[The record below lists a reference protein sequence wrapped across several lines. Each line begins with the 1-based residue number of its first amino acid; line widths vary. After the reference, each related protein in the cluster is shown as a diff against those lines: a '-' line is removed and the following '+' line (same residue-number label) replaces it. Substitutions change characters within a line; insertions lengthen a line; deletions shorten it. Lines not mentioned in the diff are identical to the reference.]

1 MVLFK
6 YGMAE
11 ALLIAEYGIYIPLWS
26 YSNLIIYHV
35 KCSSNI
41 FTFHY
46 GPIQMQLMN
55 ISYQAN
61 YIYIPL
67 WSYSNAFSKL
77 HYALFKYNL
86 HSTMVLFKFHYIS
99 TFPLLIIFT
108 FHYGPIQ
115 IVSYFHLKNI
125 LLDLHSTMVL
135 FKLNSSIVRAISYSH
150 LHSTMVLF
158 KLLALSLIHEVA
170 LFTFHYGPIQ
180 IPKATYK

>member
-1 MVLFK
+1 
-6 YGMAE
+6 MAE

-115 IVSYFHLKNI
+115 IKFI
-125 LLDLHSTMVL
+125 
-135 FKLNSSIVRAISYSH
+135 NSSCYFIF
-150 LHSTMVLF
+150 T
-158 KLLALSLIHEVA
+158 
-170 LFTFHYGPIQ
+170 FTFHYGPIQ